1 MLQSVALLV
10 IFVSAP
16 VVFALL
22 FFVTAPY
29 GRHFRGGWGPS
40 ISARAGWMVMEAPA
54 LLVIG
59 ITVIANG
66 QRLGILP
73 LLMWGLWELHYLY
86 RTILFPV
93 LMRGS
98 SKRFPLMLV
107 VFAFIFNTLNGYA
120 NGMYLSMPGLAISD
134 GSFISNLRVGVGVA
148 LFVAGFVT
156 HVMSDRDLRRLR
168 KPDEVGYKIPRG
180 GLWEYVSNPN
190 YFGEIMEWC
199 GWALAVWSLPALG
212 FAVFTIANLVP
223 RAWANR
229 KWYQQTFEDYPRERK
244 SVIPFVF

>member
-1 MLQSVALLV
+1 MLMTVALWV

-22 FFVTAPY
+22 FFFTAPY
-29 GRHFRGGWGPS
+29 GRYFRAGWGPS
-40 ISARAGWMVMEAPA
+40 LTARAGWMVMEAPA

-59 ITVIANG
+59 IVVLSRG
-66 QRLGILP
+66 KPVGP
-73 LLMWGLWELHYLY
+73 LTLLLLGLWEIHYLY
-86 RTILFPV
+86 RTCLFPL

-98 SKRFPLMLV
+98 SKRFPLVLV
-107 VFAFIFNTLNGYA
+107 AFAFIFNSLNGYA
-120 NGMYLSMPGLAISD
+120 NGMFLAGAGPQD
-134 GSFISNLRVGVGVA
+134 GGGFLFSLRLCVGIT
-148 LFVAGFVT
+148 LFAAGFLT
-156 HVMSDRDLRRLR
+156 HIWADRDLRRLR
-168 KPDEVGYKIPRG
+168 RPGEAGYAIPRG

-190 YFGEIMEWC
+190 YFGEITQWC
-199 GWALAVWSLPALG
+199 GWALATWSLPGLG

-229 KWYQQTFEDYPRERK
+229 RWYIETFTDYPRERK

>member
-1 MLQSVALLV
+1 MLQTIALLV
-10 IFVSAP
+10 IFISAP

-59 ITVIANG
+59 TTVIASG
-66 QRLGILP
+66 QKLS
-73 LLMWGLWELHYLY
+73 LLTIVMLLLWEAHYVY
-86 RTILFPV
+86 RTCVFPI

-107 VFAFIFNTLNGYA
+107 AFAFIFNSLNGYA
-120 NGMYLSMPGLAISD
+120 NGTYLAFTGVTAP
-134 GSFISNLRVGVGVA
+134 GSFFSGLRIGLGIA
-148 LFVAGFVT
+148 MFVAGFVT
-156 HVMSDRDLRRLR
+156 HVMADHDLRTLR
-168 KPDEVGYKIPRG
+168 KPEETGYKIPRG

-212 FAVFTIANLVP
+212 FVVFTIANLVP

>member
-40 ISARAGWMVMEAPA
+40 ISARAGWMIMEAPA

-120 NGMYLSMPGLAISD
+120 NGMYLSLPGLAISD

>member
-1 MLQSVALLV
+1 MLQTIALLV
-10 IFVSAP
+10 IFISAP

-40 ISARAGWMVMEAPA
+40 ISARAGWMIMEAPA

-59 ITVIANG
+59 VTVISSG
-66 QRLGILP
+66 QKLGVLP

-86 RTILFPV
+86 RTCLFPV

-98 SKRFPLMLV
+98 TKRFPLMLV
-107 VFAFIFNTLNGYA
+107 AFAFIFNSLNGYA
-120 NGMYLSMPGLAISD
+120 NGMYLSMPGLVIADGGFISD
-134 GSFISNLRVGVGVA
+134 LRVGVGIA
-148 LFVAGFVT
+148 LFAAGFFT
-156 HVMSDRDLRRLR
+156 HVMADRDLRRLR
-168 KPDEVGYKIPRG
+168 RPDESGYKIPRG

-229 KWYQQTFEDYPRERK
+229 KWYQETFEDYPRERK

>member
-40 ISARAGWMVMEAPA
+40 ISARAGWMIMEAPA

-66 QRLGILP
+66 QKLGILP

-148 LFVAGFVT
+148 LFAAGFVT

-168 KPDEVGYKIPRG
+168 KPDEVGYKIPHG